1 MSAPA
6 TETPATDTPT
16 KDTQAPDAPAPDTP
30 APDTPAPADLAPE
43 NHRMRAGFRAM
54 APVLAAYAPFALV
67 VGTAVATSS
76 DPWSAWVGTWLVYG
90 GAAQIA
96 VLDVLAHAGGW
107 LPAAAIGLLINV
119 RLAAYAAAMAPAWR
133 AEPARRR
140 VAAAVMLTDAPWAL
154 ARDRARDDPAYF
166 LGAALALFLSW
177 PAMVTAGA
185 LVGTHVDAGPV
196 SDLLLPLTLGAI
208 VVPQL
213 RRRPA
218 AAAIAAALVTAVVTS
233 GADVG
238 TALLLAAATG
248 TAAGLAAERAR

>member
-1 MSAPA
+1 
-6 TETPATDTPT
+6 
-16 KDTQAPDAPAPDTP
+16 
-30 APDTPAPADLAPE
+30 
-43 NHRMRAGFRAM
+43 M
-54 APVLAAYAPFALV
+54 APVLAAYAPFGLV

-76 DPWSAWVGTWLVYG
+76 DPWSAWAGTWLVYG
-90 GAAQIA
+90 GAAQVA
-96 VLDVLAHAGGW
+96 VLDVVAHGGGW
-107 LPAAAIGLLINV
+107 VSAAVVGLLINV

-140 VAAAVMLTDAPWAL
+140 VAAAAMLTDAPWAV
-154 ARDRARDDPAYF
+154 ARDRGRDDPSYY
-166 LGAALALFLSW
+166 LGAALALFLAW

-185 LVGTHVDAGPV
+185 LVGSRVDAGPV
-196 SDLLLPLTLGAI
+196 ADLLLPLTLGAV

-218 AAAIAAALVTAVVTS
+218 AAAIATALVTAAVT
-233 GADVG
+233 ADADAG